1 MSALTW
7 ATAGVVLVGAIACA
21 PKRSA
26 VQIDPER
33 TVEARRWTAVLATPS
48 QMQGAIQAR
57 GVAYIAPGENS
68 NESVV
73 QVQLSN
79 LAPGGRHP
87 WVVTSGQC
95 GGGMPGGGMG
105 GGDVVRVTDE
115 GRMLKVN
122 DDGRASADVTLS
134 GTPFPT
140 SGTYAIEIL
149 ASPTN
154 QELVIACGNFA
165 PPPVNTSVTP

>member
-1 MSALTW
+1 
-7 ATAGVVLVGAIACA
+7 
-21 PKRSA
+21 
-26 VQIDPER
+26 
-33 TVEARRWTAVLATPS
+33 
-48 QMQGAIQAR
+48 
-57 GVAYIAPGENS
+57 
-68 NESVV
+68 
-73 QVQLSN
+73 
-79 LAPGGRHP
+79 
-87 WVVTSGQC
+87 
-95 GGGMPGGGMG
+95 
-105 GGDVVRVTDE
+105 
-115 GRMLKVN
+115 MLKVN